1 MLLHVGFT
9 GIFILIATWTRGSS
23 FGIALGIFSGCV
35 LTSMIYRGVIWL
47 INKTGIVQGYS
58 IENYMVES
66 NVQYMLVGIN
76 NEYIV
81 RGMLVGI
88 IFSAVTMFA
97 SRGVLNK
104 KDI

>member
-1 MLLHVGFT
+1 
-9 GIFILIATWTRGSS
+9 
-23 FGIALGIFSGCV
+23 
-35 LTSMIYRGVIWL
+35 MIYRGVSWL
-47 INKTGIVQGYS
+47 INKTGIVQGFS